1 MIITDQVAREKEA
14 LNLAV
19 KEVNKRLPQVKK
31 IGQLIELCFEL
42 LPEAE
47 RFSISQ
53 EINNKKL
60 SDFYIQS
67 YCGFLKNHFYHEK
80 LIELYKKYYMSIIHK
95 VPSTISVSEFKKI
108 YFYEKKFFP
117 KISCISSYCDLIGIS
132 DTDKAIS
139 KLIKQKHYTAALIG
153 AIDYLIFGNSES
165 SIGFELID
173 FEL

>member
-14 LNLAV
+14 LNFAV
-19 KEVNKRLPQVKK
+19 KEVNKHLPQVKK

-67 YCGFLKNHFYHEK
+67 YCGFLKNRFYHEK
-80 LIELYKKYYMSIIHK
+80 LIELYEEYYMSIHK
-95 VPSTISVSEFKKI
+95 VPPTISDSEYKKI
-108 YFYEKKFFP
+108 RFYEKKFFP

-132 DTDKAIS
+132 DTDKAMS

-153 AIDYLIFGNSES
+153 AIDYLIFRNSGS
-165 SIGFELID
+165 SISSVFFEL
-173 FEL
+173 

>member
-53 EINNKKL
+53 EINSKKL

-80 LIELYKKYYMSIIHK
+80 LIELYKEYYMSIHK
-95 VPSTISVSEFKKI
+95 VPPTISDSEFKKI
-108 YFYEKKFFP
+108 LFYENKFSP